1 MLKPK
6 VTIPVVSILLIST
19 VVPQV
24 SKASEIEIYGRAH
37 LSLDVLGDGNDY
49 GLNVSSNSSRIGF
62 RAKHEIN
69 DNIEAFMQ
77 LEQKVGFDEGSGE
90 FATRDS
96 FAGLR
101 GDWGQVR
108 FGTFDT
114 PGKLLRAQADVFNDR
129 LGDLRNMASGDDM
142 SFDPRFRK
150 SIHYRSPSFANT
162 TFDIQYSPHNDTG
175 ATTDNEL
182 EALSVGVNYK
192 SDVFWF
198 GVVYEMNELEDRDP
212 TAIRVGSSYHFT
224 EAWQGIAYYQHAS
237 DLEFGDRQVYGGGFK
252 YRFNDYAIMAQ
263 YYHATENDFD
273 DTAANMIALGV
284 DYYISDELTLY
295 AILGVTDNDDN
306 AGFSV
311 SAGGRD
317 TQLHPEL
324 GNTASGL
331 SLGFIYN
338 F

>member
-1 MLKPK
+1 MLKPNVAVPT
-6 VTIPVVSILLIST
+6 VTVLLLSA

-24 SKASEIEIYGRAH
+24 AKAADIEIYGRAH
-37 LSLDVLGDGNDY
+37 LSFDLLGDGDDY

-62 RAKHEIN
+62 RAQHEIN
-69 DNIEAFMQ
+69 DNLEAFMQ

-101 GDWGQVR
+101 GNWGQVR

-162 TFDIQYSPHNDTG
+162 TFDIQYSPHNDSG

-182 EALSVGVNYK
+182 EALSVGVNYE

-198 GVVYEMNELEDRDP
+198 GVVYEMNELEDREP
-212 TAIRVGSSYHFT
+212 TAIRVGTSYNFN
-224 EAWQGIAYYQHAS
+224 EAWQGILYYQHAS

-252 YRFNDYAIMAQ
+252 YGFNDYAIMAQ
-263 YYHATENDFD
+263 YYHATDNDFA

-295 AILGVTDNDDN
+295 AILGATDNDDN